1 MWLGCGRLDL
11 GRMGMD
17 GTFLYIGLQ
26 NIKSKTF
33 NQLSVSVS
41 CVNCDD
47 LHVRD
52 NRRSV
57 HVHCK

>member
-1 MWLGCGRLDL
+1 
-11 GRMGMD
+11 MD